1 MSTDTTSVD
10 TPKAASRDNSSTGS
24 RTTVLGRLFEEK
36 NPDSRI
42 EEKGPDSR
50 IEEKGPDSRVEEIGP
65 DLEYGAV
72 VAPLNQVNPRFNNLS
87 WTRLT
92 LLLIV
97 EAIALG
103 TLGMPSA
110 FAVLGMV
117 PGCLL
122 SVGIGCIA
130 MYTGYL
136 VGKVKVNYPHVENYA
151 DAVRLFGGAVGYWVT
166 NQACDC

>member
-50 IEEKGPDSRVEEIGP
+50 VEEIGP

-72 VAPLNQVNPRFNNLS
+72 LAPLNQVNPRFNNLS